1 MVNQAVLA
9 PSILAGNH
17 AHLAASLKA
26 AESVAGVTWIHLDI
40 MDGHFVPNLTFG
52 PQTVAD
58 LRPLSTLYFDT
69 HLMLANP
76 HEYIEAFAHAGSQ
89 NITIH
94 VEPDYPI
101 HDTLQKIRDL
111 GCQCGIC
118 LNPDT
123 PITALE
129 PFLDKVDLILGMTVQ
144 PGFGGQKFRDDVL
157 EKFATL
163 KQWRQ
168 EGSFKW
174 RIQVDGGVNLE
185 TGIRCKRVG
194 VDTLVAGTAFYQAEN
209 REAFVKTLIA

>member
-1 MVNQAVLA
+1 MVNQPLLA
-9 PSILAGNH
+9 PSLLAGNH
-17 AHLAASLKA
+17 AHLGASLQE
-26 AESVAGVTWIHLDI
+26 AEDVVGIKWIHLDI

-58 LRPLSTLYFDT
+58 LRLDSGLYFDT

-76 HEYIEAFAHAGSQ
+76 HDYVEAFASAGSQ

-118 LNPDT
+118 INPDT
-123 PITALE
+123 PAHALE

-144 PGFGGQKFRDDVL
+144 PGFGGQPFREDVL
-157 EKFATL
+157 VKFATL
-163 KQWRQ
+163 EQWRQ
-168 EGSFKW
+168 EGDFKW
-174 RIQVDGGVNLE
+174 RLQVDGGVNLE
-185 TGIRCKRVG
+185 TGKRCRSVG
-194 VDTLVAGTAFYQAEN
+194 VDTFVAGTAFYRAEN
-209 REAFVKTLIA
+209 RAAFAQALTA